1 MLLIVWKVWGPPILL
16 TTCWHTTDLTWHK
29 QSDLLW
35 SLHQLTEVTSMPPLL
50 TSNIPATDWILT
62 FSSQLIEILGYL
74 YPGPQLVGGMDGQ
87 LDSLIQEV
95 RRNVGGCS
103 GGVGIISL
111 ISVTKWEKC
120 RWPRPTEWH
129 QRRATMMTMLTNNWH
144 HGWHI
149 LIYFRIVFTGNV
161 TQCPDHQ

>member
-74 YPGPQLVGGMDGQ
+74 YPGSQLVGGI
-87 LDSLIQEV
+87 DSLIHLFKRWDVMWVAVVVGLFLWSLWQNGK
-95 RRNVGGCS
+95 NVDD
-103 GGVGIISL
+103 L
-111 ISVTKWEKC
+111 ETN
-120 RWPRPTEWH
+120 R
-129 QRRATMMTMLTNNWH
+129 MTSKEGH
-144 HGWHI
+144 HDDD
-149 LIYFRIVFTGNV
+149 VN
-161 TQCPDHQ
+161 